1 VGTGIESRVAKDSG
15 QVVLANS
22 EGVVSSVDGRDIII
36 TDSDGEEHHHQ
47 LVKFSRTNQGT
58 CFDQRSIVQAG
69 DVVDKGETLA
79 DSSSTDL
86 GDLALGQNVT
96 VAFMSWEGYNYEDAI
111 ILSERLVKDDF
122 FTSIHIEKHEMEAR
136 ETKLGAE
143 EISRDIPNVGEGSLR
158 DLDERGII
166 RVGADVGPGDILVGK
181 VTPKGETELTAEEKL
196 LRAIFGTQ
204 PGLSRV
210 GIEELRPSVWP

>member
-1 VGTGIESRVAKDSG
+1 MIT
-15 QVVLANS
+15 
-22 EGVVSSVDGRDIII
+22 SVDGKDIVV
-36 TDSDGEEHHHQ
+36 TDSGGNPHHHK

-69 DVVDKGETLA
+69 DVVAKGETLA

-143 EISRDIPNVGEGSLR
+143 EITRDIPNVGEASLR
-158 DLDERGII
+158 DLDE
-166 RVGADVGPGDILVGK
+166 
-181 VTPKGETELTAEEKL
+181 
-196 LRAIFGTQ
+196 
-204 PGLSRV
+204 LSL
-210 GIEELRPSVWP
+210 IHI